1 MLATGGRAG
10 HAGDMSETT
19 GTTSDASQGEQSESR
34 IVVGVDGSEQ
44 SLVALRQAKRLSGL
58 LGARIE
64 AMTTWHYPVA
74 MSPYALSAEPSFEEI
89 AQQTLTE
96 ALQEAYGDDV
106 PAGLTTVVQ
115 YGHPAQI
122 LIERSTGAEMLI
134 LGSRGRGGFAGLL
147 LGSVSSECASHANC
161 PVLIV
166 R

>member
-1 MLATGGRAG
+1 
-10 HAGDMSETT
+10 MSETNESAT
-19 GTTSDASQGEQSESR
+19 QRQANEQQADQSRSNAPR

-44 SLVALRQAKRLSGL
+44 SIDALRQADRLSRL

-64 AMTTWHYPVA
+64 AVTTWSYPVA
-74 MSPYALSAEPSFEEI
+74 LSPYAMAAEPSFEEI
-89 AQQTLTE
+89 AKDTLEE
-96 ALQEAYGDDV
+96 ALKDAYGSDR
-106 PAGLTTVVQ
+106 PALLTTVVQ
-115 YGHPAQI
+115 HGHPAQV
-122 LIERSTGAEMLI
+122 LIERSTGAEMLV